1 MLHAL
6 DLDQVSIEKYVSRNE
21 ETNSWS
27 LIILN
32 EERFY
37 QNEVNRNKREI
48 NVNRLISPSYAR
60 NSSQPCWE
68 SITHCS
74 SQSNIDHLSERAT
87 NEYSSSPFG
96 VVSMLRELSFQSDSW
111 LNEKTSIH
119 LIHVELN
126 SVIIIEDFLLGEETC
141 QRRKI

>member
-6 DLDQVSIEKYVSRNE
+6 DLDRVRIEKYVFRNE
-21 ETNSWS
+21 KQIPAPLSSEMNG
-27 LIILN
+27 
-32 EERFY
+32 ERFY

-96 VVSMLRELSFQSDSW
+96 VVQCYETYCFQVIPT
-111 LNEKTSIH
+111 LNEKTSIY
-119 LIHVELN
+119 LIHVEFVN
-126 SVIIIEDFLLGEETC
+126 
-141 QRRKI
+141 